1 MAAIVIK
8 PLTPQEVEERLA
20 RDLPGWRLV
29 DGELRRRFATHGW
42 KGSLMVANAIGHLAE
57 VAWHHP
63 DLVVSYGG
71 VEVRLSTHSPKGI
84 TARDFALAAQ
94 IDAVVLW
101 QPARDGILEGTPED
115 PGAAYLKD
123 KA

>member
-1 MAAIVIK
+1 MNGIEIK
-8 PLTPQEVEERLA
+8 PLPPQEIAKRLE
-20 RDLPGWRLV
+20 RDLPGWHLV
-29 DGELRRRFATHGW
+29 DGELRRHFATHGW
-42 KGSLMVANAIGHLAE
+42 KGSLMVANVIVHLAE

-84 TARDFALAAQ
+84 TDRDFALARQ

-101 QPARDGILEGTPED
+101 QPAHEGILEGTPAD
-115 PGAAYLKD
+115 PGVAYLKD
-123 KA
+123 NA

>member
-1 MAAIVIK
+1 MTEIAIK
-8 PLTPQEVEERLA
+8 PLPPQEVEQRLS
-20 RDLPGWRLV
+20 RELPGWRLV
-29 DGELRRRFATHGW
+29 DGEIRRRFATHGW
-42 KGSLMVANAIGHLAE
+42 KGSLMVANVIGHLAE

-84 TARDFALAAQ
+84 TDRDFALAAQ

-101 QPARDGILEGTPED
+101 RPAHAGILEGTPAD

>member
-1 MAAIVIK
+1 MAETVIK
-8 PLTPQEVEERLA
+8 PLPLREIEERLA

-42 KGSLMVANAIGHLAE
+42 KGALMVANTIGHLAE

-71 VEVRLSTHSPKGI
+71 VEVRLSTHDPKGI

-101 QPARDGILEGTPED
+101 KPADEGILEGTPGD